1 MFSGGDSSGDGVNSR
16 NQFNWQMTSQTS
28 CNVNSGSIDWASL
41 AQQWIQMKDSGAGL
55 PEAPPPPIISS
66 NTNSINKSIKQPTAK
81 FDEQGEADMEVEK
94 EDEVQV
100 VGFGHNT
107 TPPPPP
113 TSARWIPISNQQQQ
127 DTETYCPP
135 HQTWTWPA
143 RVALP
148 PPILHVPITTGSLT
162 PPIPKDIIS
171 STTPPLQ
178 KANVNVELAAMSLPG
193 KGVVENLPMDAA
205 KRKILP
211 AWIREGL
218 EKMEREKLKQLER
231 GTKDKDP
238 SSAGT
243 SAVDESDINNFKSMV
258 KSSITEMEGES
269 SGNEDANNET
279 EPLDDTDADSVLALH
294 ANIST
299 NDPSENILNSG
310 KTYEERIAEMM
321 IGVRKTL
328 TELLLEVTNE
338 EIVILANEAI
348 RKRREKASSVQV
360 IRKSAIPSITGKLG
374 LEAYADSDSENSASD
389 NDTTNDESKRSD
401 DDYDSE
407 EELKANIR
415 ICQRAFLRTIEE
427 IEDKIEAS
435 EVRDELLL
443 KEHRKDEIKKE
454 APLPGP
460 TMSPVH
466 QKTKRFDKDI
476 GEPLQPDK
484 KSNSNGKRRK
494 ERTSRFSDNKDS
506 RNRNMSTSFYQP
518 PALGSGSIPSQ
529 TMPGAIPVL
538 PISNFTGGE
547 FKSRTGNSSIA
558 SPSENDNKR
567 SGSSSTHKS
576 SKQTSASTSAHNRR
590 HSDSSTS
597 SSDSSSSSSTST
609 SHSRRSKYSDSRRK
623 RSSRERSKRSSHK
636 SSHRSSSHR
645 SSSHR
650 SSRRRDSSESND
662 DDRYSKRSSRR
673 RQHKSHSSSKYSRR
687 NDRRRSDSRSS
698 RSRTRSRSRSRSTT
712 YSSSRRGDRC

>member
-1 MFSGGDSSGDGVNSR
+1 MYSGGDSSGEGVNSH

-55 PEAPPPPIISS
+55 PETPPPPIISS
-66 NTNSINKSIKQPTAK
+66 ANSIQSIQQPTTAT

-94 EDEVQV
+94 DDEVQV
-100 VGFGHNT
+100 FGFGHNT
-107 TPPPPP
+107 PPPPLSSS
-113 TSARWIPISNQQQQ
+113 TARWLPIANQQPNL
-127 DTETYCPP
+127 ETYCPP
-135 HQTWTWPA
+135 QQNWPWPA

-162 PPIPKDIIS
+162 PPIPKDLIN

-178 KANVNVELAAMSLPG
+178 KPNIELSTMLPG
-193 KGVVENLPMDAA
+193 KGVMEQLPMDAA

-231 GTKDKDP
+231 DTKEKDP
-238 SSAGT
+238 LSAGT
-243 SAVDESDINNFKSMV
+243 TAVDESDINNFKTMV
-258 KSSITEMEGES
+258 KSSIKEMEGES
-269 SGNEDANNET
+269 SGNEDVTNNA
-279 EPLDDTDADSVLALH
+279 EPFDDTDADSELIIPGNL
-294 ANIST
+294 ST
-299 NDPSENILNSG
+299 NDLSENILNSG
-310 KTYEERIAEMM
+310 KTYEERIADMM

-374 LEAYADSDSENSASD
+374 LEAYADSDSENSGSD
-389 NDTTNDESKRSD
+389 NDTNDESKRSD
-401 DDYDSE
+401 DDHDSE

-415 ICQRAFLRTIEE
+415 ICQRAFLKTIEE
-427 IEDKIEAS
+427 IEDRIEAT
-435 EVRDELLL
+435 ERRDELLL
-443 KEHRKDEIKKE
+443 REHRKNENNLE
-454 APLPGP
+454 ATSPEP
-460 TMSPVH
+460 TMSPVQ
-466 QKTKRFDKDI
+466 QKIKRFDKEI

-484 KSNSNGKRRK
+484 KSSSNGKRRK

-506 RNRNMSTSFYQP
+506 RSRNMSASFYQP
-518 PALGSGSIPSQ
+518 PTMGTGSLPSQ
-529 TMPGAIPVL
+529 VMPLAIPLIPPVNL
-538 PISNFTGGE
+538 PGSGE
-547 FKSRTGNSSIA
+547 FKPRIGNSELATI
-558 SPSENDNKR
+558 PENEKR
-567 SGSSSTHKS
+567 SGSGSTHKS
-576 SKQTSASTSAHNRR
+576 SKQTSSSTSGHSRR
-590 HSDSSTS
+590 RSDSSTS
-597 SSDSSSSSSTST
+597 SSDSSSSSTST
-609 SHSRRSKYSDSRRK
+609 SHSRRSKYSNSRRSK

-636 SSHRSSSHR
+636 SSHRSGSHR

-650 SSRRRDSSESND
+650 SSRRRDSSDSNGD
-662 DDRYSKRSSRR
+662 DHYSKRSSHH
-673 RQHKSHSSSKYSRR
+673 RQHKSHSSSKYSRK